1 MRRLG
6 SMPLST
12 AKGPLHGAAEMH
24 TGESLGVPLCAGTA
38 EGGWDQSRYLSSCT
52 SPFKPA

>member
-1 MRRLG
+1 MR
-6 SMPLST
+6 LST
-12 AKGPLHGAAEMH
+12 AKGPSHGAAETH
-24 TGESLGVPLCAGTA
+24 TEESLGVRLCAGTA